1 MSKHKVLLRL
11 KDMYAIRHALQLQI
25 NVKQEKMDELLQITT
40 VDDSCKEE
48 CYRFEVNKIR
58 KDIDHEK
65 WLLQTINNEIE
76 EFKSTKCI
84 NKKR

>member
-1 MSKHKVLLRL
+1 MSKHKIGLRL

-65 WLLQTINNEIE
+65 WLLQSINNEIE

>member
-65 WLLQTINNEIE
+65 WLLQSINNEIE

>member
-76 EFKSTKCI
+76 EFKFTKCI

>member
-25 NVKQEKMDELLQITT
+25 NVKQEKVDELLKIST
-40 VDDSCKEE
+40 VNGSCKEE
-48 CYRFEVNKIR
+48 CYRFEIDKNK

-76 EFKSTKCI
+76 ELKAVKYK

>member
-25 NVKQEKMDELLQITT
+25 NIKQEKMDELLQITT